1 MKFPASLCTIPV
13 LPRTGSRKLL
23 TFCKLAET
31 AALFGLA
38 IGLNADRP
46 VVSAVSI
53 VAFIFFFGLG
63 TGPVTWV
70 VLSEVMPPEARTAA
84 TSIGISL
91 SSITSFVVSSMFLPL
106 QEMLMYDNPDKDGEG
121 KEDKEGGEGNVFF
134 VFSAF
139 CLVSYVTVKWCFKR
153 YEKVAVHDY
162 E

>member
-1 MKFPASLCTIPV
+1 MT
-13 LPRTGSRKLL
+13 
-23 TFCKLAET
+23 
-31 AALFGLA
+31 
-38 IGLNADRP
+38 
-46 VVSAVSI
+46 
-53 VAFIFFFGLG
+53 FIFFFGLG

-91 SSITSFVVSSMFLPL
+91 SSITSFVVSSVFLPL
-106 QEMLMYDNPDKDGEG
+106 QDMLMYSTPDEEGGGDSGEG
-121 KEDKEGGEGNVFF
+121 KEEKDGGEGNVFF

-139 CLVSYVTVKWCFKR
+139 CLISYITVKWCFKR